1 MPNEP
6 RQGNC
11 EICGRVAYLEGHHII
26 PVSYGGPVD
35 GKLIFICEQ
44 CHFALHRTAESL
56 MSKTVKSKNWFN
68 SEEVLKKASPY
79 VKAIIDA
86 KMDMMEG
93 ANPALIHKPVRRMF
107 QVNLSRW
114 ELNRLHKYQR
124 DKGYKS
130 LEKMIEDLLRSLTK
144 F

>member
-1 MPNEP
+1 MANE
-6 RQGNC
+6 RQGQC
-11 EICGRVAYLEGHHII
+11 PICGSIGYLEGHHVI

-35 GKLIFICEQ
+35 GTLIFICPD
-44 CHFALHRTAESL
+44 CHFACHKTAESL
-56 MSKTVKSKNWFN
+56 MAKTVKSKNWFE
-68 SEEVLKKASPY
+68 SEEILKRAAPY

-86 KMDMMEG
+86 KRDMQEG
-93 ANPALIHKPVRRMF
+93 VDPSLMHKPVRRMF
-107 QVNLSRW
+107 QVQLSRW

-130 LEKMIEDLLRSLTK
+130 LEKMIEDMLRSLTK

>member
-1 MPNEP
+1 MVKI
-6 RQGNC
+6 C
-11 EICGRVAYLEGHHII
+11 AICGKPIINDEELHHVI

-35 GKLIFICEQ
+35 GITVSLHSS
-44 CHFALHRTAESL
+44 CHFACHKTAESL
-56 MSKTVKSKNWFN
+56 MAKTVKSKNWFE
-68 SEEVLKKASPY
+68 SEEVLKRAAPY

-86 KMDMMEG
+86 KRDMQEG
-93 ANPALIHKPVRRMF
+93 VNPALMHQPVRRMF

-114 ELNRLHKYQR
+114 ELNRLHKFQR

-130 LEKMIEDLLRSLTK
+130 LEKMIEDMLRNLTK